1 MILVDKDIRER
12 GIEIIDGY
20 DPANVGAISYDLTL
34 DYVIDHTNDKE
45 VTIFIVEVAYRRE
58 VYKNK

>member
-20 DPANVGAISYDLTL
+20 DPANVGAISYDW
-34 DYVIDHTNDKE
+34 
-45 VTIFIVEVAYRRE
+45 
-58 VYKNK
+58 